1 MAYGNASLLS
11 DRGRAWLGSVEGV
24 PPQQVP
30 ARAEMAAKTGL
41 MPFQDAL
48 MIKQMAD
55 QIRASG
61 DNESPPPNN
70 VMEEK
75 IAMISGRAPSPQQ
88 MPPPPQMDGQ
98 SGPPQQDPRMQGGLG
113 MLSAPNMNFADGG
126 IVAFAGNNGSQ
137 VKPKYPDEF
146 LKVIEP
152 LLAREG
158 GAKTTDIKGDR
169 GGLTR
174 FGISKVN
181 NPDIDVANLTKEKAI
196 EIYYERYWKKTGADR
211 VAVNDPYAAEILMD
225 TAVHS
230 GPNTAVNIYREAAG
244 DPSKMLDIR
253 QRKLDDLAKAESQ
266 KKFKSGWDNRIE
278 SLREG
283 APSEVNPEGSVTGP
297 INRTAAAPTAPP
309 SGIGTLP
316 TGTTSGTINR
326 GSVAAPP
333 VAGLPAALPAGAIT
347 PQQQRDLDIENDRR
361 MMNRGVGHVAQIPAL
376 IGDVGAGI
384 VYNNAATGIERMA
397 NAVGVPR
404 IGRAIGVYDPEVNRV
419 EMPKFGDGSNF
430 PMGHAIDKFIAGNQ
444 PVTKV
449 PPKERKRIG
458 TEYTGPGRNIFPASA
473 TPPPPAGPQVEEVP
487 EKALLDQID
496 VDAEMKKRGMTD
508 EEKYLARARAAFAG
522 AAQRGSFGDK
532 FATFGNTL
540 AEGLGSLKAADR
552 KTRADLE
559 ERASRR
565 QEAIAA
571 LGLKQRELDVQEQ
584 NYLQQAITGMAGK
597 TAQLEAVRLKAMEGL
612 QFDAKYREQAEIAAD
627 KTHPENA
634 VAKKYIADRLK
645 AEMGSIQ
652 LALETMNNGMA
663 SPGMSMSPAVPYA
676 GR

>member
-230 GPNTAVNIYREAAG
+230 GPNTAVNIYKEAAG

-326 GSVAAPP
+326 GSVAAP
-333 VAGLPAALPAGAIT
+333 AALPAEAMT
-347 PQQQRDLDIENDRR
+347 PDQQRQLQAENDRR
-361 MMNRGVGHVAQIPAL
+361 GIARGIGWMNQPAALASDVMVG
-376 IGDVGAGI
+376 GR
-384 VYNNAATGIERMA
+384 YNQAATGIEGIA
-397 NAVGVPR
+397 NAIGIPR
-404 IGRAIGVYDPEVNRV
+404 AGRALGIYGPDVTRV
-419 EMPKFGDGSNF
+419 TIPKIGDGSLF
-430 PMGHAIDKFIAGNQ
+430 PFSHMADKVITNNQ
-444 PVTKV
+444 PSKELL
-449 PPKERKRIG
+449 PPEKRKRIG